1 MSTET
6 LTRFKS
12 IRDEMEWMAVEQAG
26 PAAIE
31 TFNRLVSAGESVSM
45 AAMLATKHSPSG
57 GINEQIIQRNAG
69 SLEQQFEGCGPMLD
83 LYRKN
88 YRAVTGEELPSDAVV
103 NRGLAQFPGDPGC
116 IMTHKNTLADVQ
128 RTMKERNCQV
138 EGGWENH
145 PVQQA
150 PVVQSVLINDV
161 AMGRIKS
168 EYRMEEEFQKVSEKD
183 LEAEIILKHTKVVTP
198 DEAMNASRTISE
210 IQTKVFGRD
219 VVV

>member
-1 MSTET
+1 MTTET
-6 LTRFKS
+6 QRFKS

-31 TFNRLVSAGESVSM
+31 QFDRLVSAGESVSM
-45 AAMLATKHSPSG
+45 AAMLATRSPPSG

-83 LYRKN
+83 LYRRN
-88 YRAVTGEELPSDAVV
+88 YKALTGEDLPSDAVV

-116 IMTHKNTLADVQ
+116 IMTHKHGLADVQ

-150 PVVQSVLINDV
+150 PEVQKILINDV
-161 AMGRIKS
+161 AMGRLKS
-168 EYRMEEEFQKVSEKD
+168 EYRMEEEFKNVAEKD
-183 LEAEIILKHTKVVTP
+183 LEAEIIAKHTKVVTP
-198 DEAMNASRTISE
+198 DEAMNAATTISE
-210 IQTKVFGRD
+210 VHKRVFGRD
-219 VVV
+219 VEV